1 MTDRS
6 ARRRILLSR
15 DTLLGL
21 VVVLLLA
28 AVCVSLG
35 LWQYGRFEDKR
46 DRAAVIEEN
55 YDASAVPLAEA
66 MPDPARSAPGRAG
79 VDAGRDAGQLL
90 HRSRPRALRPQP
102 PARRRGRLLAA
113 WSPSAARTAP
123 R

>member
-66 MPDPARSAPGRAG
+66 ISA
-79 VDAGRDAGQLL
+79 
-90 HRSRPRALRPQP
+90 SC
-102 PARRRGRLLAA
+102 
-113 WSPSAARTAP
+113 RTA
-123 R
+123 

>member
-46 DRAAVIEEN
+46 DALKARM
-55 YDASAVPLAEA
+55 LAREKK
-66 MPDPARSAPGRAG
+66 
-79 VDAGRDAGQLL
+79 
-90 HRSRPRALRPQP
+90 
-102 PARRRGRLLAA
+102 
-113 WSPSAARTAP
+113 
-123 R
+123 